1 MDFELSM
8 GTNLSFD
15 LIANLFV
22 IIFLLGFVLFSFL
35 VTKQVSVMCGVVE
48 SNVNSSLKTLAK
60 LQLLAGAMVLILSI
74 LVVLI

>member
-1 MDFELSM
+1 MDPELAL

-15 LIANLFV
+15 LIVSLFI

-35 VTKQVSVMCGVVE
+35 VIKQVSVMCGVVE

>member
-1 MDFELSM
+1 MGPELAL

-15 LIANLFV
+15 LIVSLFIV
-22 IIFLLGFVLFSFL
+22 IFLLGFVLFSFL

-48 SNVNSSLKTLAK
+48 SNVNSSLKALAK

-74 LVVLI
+74 LITLI

>member
-1 MDFELSM
+1 MGPELAL

-15 LIANLFV
+15 LIVSLFI